1 MCHEVEKIILICDF
15 GVFLVLAVKEG
26 FNEDNINE
34 EWVKQEVRAPYRI
47 MKKEKTHFHKKSTF
61 CEISMQLD

>member
-1 MCHEVEKIILICDF
+1 MCHEVEKIILICDL

-34 EWVKQEVRAPYRI
+34 E
-47 MKKEKTHFHKKSTF
+47 
-61 CEISMQLD
+61 